1 MPRFWI
7 DFFEFLL
14 KKKKSG
20 SGSFEYL
27 LLHVTRLTQ
36 VMGFKEI
43 FSAQKKKPPSKE
55 DLASASASAAAA
67 ATTATTTSAK
77 QKKKKNRKTKQNE
90 EEDKEEEEEEEKRT
104 TRTTR
109 TGGRGKKAQPSL
121 PTLDVRDDITS
132 RRGGKTAR
140 SPTAAKLAEMKSSL
154 HAKKLKKTNEE
165 EEEMET
171 EKKEEEEEE
180 EEEEVLLTKLS
191 RNMRELKRALD
202 AADTVEDQTE
212 LFGRLRD
219 VEIALKAIEVSED
232 VLAASTTEKERLNSL
247 DDEEWSRKKCTYFS
261 KCMIRC
267 WNVAV
272 VSDAKTTNVG
282 AAVVSINVREK
293 VLELLT
299 EAKSA
304 CDVNGTIIDGDLLI
318 SLSGK
323 LAETCYECARFSMA
337 EKYFKKA
344 LEGTRFD
351 CDFSED
357 ESPSKEELRDHE
369 EDEEIFFCN
378 FKVASLRGANFIRL
392 NDLSKASSMFA
403 KCARTLLFANA
414 MSSSSESAKK
424 ARMVSIFFGA
434 LEKLAKDLEDL
445 DISSNEDGD
454 GEPTKRKM
462 MDVIKVALE
471 NLIEVAETIDTS
483 VFPLATKKN
492 MQTRAAKVCVFLN
505 EDASKH
511 LNLVE
516 DDDKKKSKDTIST
529 IEDAQTL
536 LLSAQTSL
544 LNDGKVDYAEKCAL
558 RVLGEDGD
566 AKDERFEKTRT
577 LRTFASAA
585 FVLALATKNVNAG
598 IERIEKRLKAIQAVK
613 DDECKFALIA
623 STFWAAFSITSSAS
637 STSLTNEEN
646 EYTAIKY
653 AERLLTPSSLI
664 TQILTSSDSKES
676 SPLLARARA
685 LAWNYAVDLELIAEA
700 AYRGENAK
708 KLAKLAHDAF
718 DNVVAIDKLCR
729 EAGFISENKESIEC
743 QSFQNDEADAL
754 KTRAFCALSASS
766 PSDDSS
772 LALASHA
779 VQALEAHESREMRL
793 VSASTALLRLK
804 LCRAELQNL
813 RCKEKDATLQEEEN
827 TITQGKSAPGSNN
840 KTMIVSRVKT
850 AFHTVCRVGDP
861 NAIIFA
867 ASELDALADAE
878 IIADA
883 LRSAWDA
890 LITFCEKKKLN
901 APQQQQQK
909 TTIEKQDEDN
919 IKSLKNEA
927 MVFRAYLAHAWRS
940 LSTTGTMTTIDPSK
954 FFVTLVSDVTR
965 WLARTAKIPM
975 LLKIFPES
983 LVIIDIV
990 FDLVDLCL
998 QRASKEK
1005 STSSSLSSS
1014 SSSLIDCVRRLSFA
1028 AAQLLERVQ
1037 SSQEYD
1043 KEASPASKFRASCM
1057 SLTCFQIAIA
1067 AMLDGM
1073 REDDEKALS
1082 KTEKAVAKFQECI
1095 EKAKEEYSSDV
1106 GQMETIRKYEDNLI
1120 AYEYAVLN
1128 LQNKRKGATSLSAE
1142 EVKAFCNGPGSKVSS
1157 PRVLLR
1163 LCEDYPDNKA
1173 AGSVIN
1179 NIIVERILESANK
1192 REAFDGITLAA
1203 AFRRLFAAEEQNE
1216 KALQLFS
1223 LLSTLKPPQSGT
1235 NTLVFPT
1242 AEAEYLVSLAFNRAT
1257 HMERLEEPEKA
1268 LTWVKSIEKVIE
1280 KKKDTEEEDETT
1292 FLSRSLRPTFVEI
1305 LAERLRDAEADL
1317 QGEIEVRV

>member
-1 MPRFWI
+1 
-7 DFFEFLL
+7 
-14 KKKKSG
+14 
-20 SGSFEYL
+20 
-27 LLHVTRLTQ
+27 
-36 VMGFKEI
+36 MGFKEI
-43 FSAQKKKPPSKE
+43 FSAQKKKPPSRE
-55 DLASASASAAAA
+55 DLASASASAAAAA

-171 EKKEEEEEE
+171 EKKEEEE

-664 TQILTSSDSKES
+664 AQILTSSDSKES

-718 DNVVAIDKLCR
+718 DNVVTIDKLCR

-850 AFHTVCRVGDP
+850 AFHTVCRVGDS

-1216 KALQLFS
+1216 EALQLFS

>member
-1 MPRFWI
+1 
-7 DFFEFLL
+7 
-14 KKKKSG
+14 
-20 SGSFEYL
+20 
-27 LLHVTRLTQ
+27 
-36 VMGFKEI
+36 MGFKEI

-67 ATTATTTSAK
+67 ATTATTTRAK

-90 EEDKEEEEEEEKRT
+90 EEDKEEEEEEKRT

-154 HAKKLKKTNEE
+154 QAKKLKKTNEE

-171 EKKEEEEEE
+171 EKKE

-664 TQILTSSDSKES
+664 AQILTSSDSKES

-700 AYRGENAK
+700 AYREENAK

-718 DNVVAIDKLCR
+718 DNVVTIDKLCR

-1257 HMERLEEPEKA
+1257 HMESLEEPEKA

>member
-1 MPRFWI
+1 
-7 DFFEFLL
+7 
-14 KKKKSG
+14 
-20 SGSFEYL
+20 
-27 LLHVTRLTQ
+27 
-36 VMGFKEI
+36 MGFKEI

-55 DLASASASAAAA
+55 DLASASAAAAAA

-90 EEDKEEEEEEEKRT
+90 EEDKEEEEKRT
-104 TRTTR
+104 RTTTR
-109 TGGRGKKAQPSL
+109 TGGRGKKAPPSL

-132 RRGGKTAR
+132 RRGGKKSQR

-165 EEEMET
+165 EEMET
-171 EKKEEEEEE
+171 EKKKEEKEKEEEEKE

-212 LFGRLRD
+212 LLGRLRD

-424 ARMVSIFFGA
+424 ASMVSIFFGA

-471 NLIEVAETIDTS
+471 NLIEVAETIDKS

-598 IERIEKRLKAIQAVK
+598 TERIEKRLKAIQAVK

-664 TQILTSSDSKES
+664 AQILTSSDSKES

-827 TITQGKSAPGSNN
+827 TTTQGKSAPGSNN

-867 ASELDALADAE
+867 ASELDALADAK

-1005 STSSSLSSS
+1005 STSSSSSS

>member
-14 KKKKSG
+14 KKKRAVPVLLNTYYYTSH
-20 SGSFEYL
+20 YL
-27 LLHVTRLTQ
+27 L

-55 DLASASASAAAA
+55 DLASASAAAAAA

-90 EEDKEEEEEEEKRT
+90 EEDKEEEEEEKRT

-171 EKKEEEEEE
+171 EKKEEEE

-282 AAVVSINVREK
+282 AGVVSINVREK
-293 VLELLT
+293 VLELVT
-299 EAKSA
+299 EAKSV

-598 IERIEKRLKAIQAVK
+598 TERIEKRLKAIQAVK

-664 TQILTSSDSKES
+664 AQILTSSDSKES

-700 AYRGENAK
+700 AYREENAK

-718 DNVVAIDKLCR
+718 DNVVTIDKLCR

-965 WLARTAKIPM
+965 RLARTAKIPM

-1005 STSSSLSSS
+1005 STSSSSSS

>member
-1 MPRFWI
+1 
-7 DFFEFLL
+7 
-14 KKKKSG
+14 
-20 SGSFEYL
+20 
-27 LLHVTRLTQ
+27 
-36 VMGFKEI
+36 MGFKEI

-191 RNMRELKRALD
+191 QNMRELKRALD

-1235 NTLVFPT
+1235 NTLVLPT

-1317 QGEIEVRV
+1317 QGEIGVRV

>member
-1 MPRFWI
+1 
-7 DFFEFLL
+7 
-14 KKKKSG
+14 
-20 SGSFEYL
+20 
-27 LLHVTRLTQ
+27 
-36 VMGFKEI
+36 MGFKEI

-67 ATTATTTSAK
+67 AATTATTTSAK

-90 EEDKEEEEEEEKRT
+90 EEDKEEEEEEKRT

-180 EEEEVLLTKLS
+180 EEEVLLTKLS

-212 LFGRLRD
+212 LLGRLRD

-247 DDEEWSRKKCTYFS
+247 DDEEWSRKKCAYFS

-323 LAETCYECARFSMA
+323 LAETCYECTRFSMA

-445 DISSNEDGD
+445 DISSNED
-454 GEPTKRKM
+454 KRKM

-529 IEDAQTL
+529 IEDAQML

-544 LNDGKVDYAEKCAL
+544 LSDGKVDYAEKCAL

-664 TQILTSSDSKES
+664 AQILTSSDSKES

-1317 QGEIEVRV
+1317 RGEIEVRV

>member
-1 MPRFWI
+1 
-7 DFFEFLL
+7 
-14 KKKKSG
+14 
-20 SGSFEYL
+20 
-27 LLHVTRLTQ
+27 
-36 VMGFKEI
+36 MGFKEI
-43 FSAQKKKPPSKE
+43 FSAQKKKPPSRE

-154 HAKKLKKTNEE
+154 QAKKLKKTNEE

-171 EKKEEEEEE
+171 EKKEEEE

-598 IERIEKRLKAIQAVK
+598 TERIEKRLKAIQAVK

-1014 SSSLIDCVRRLSFA
+1014 SSLIDCVRRLSFA

-1317 QGEIEVRV
+1317 QGEIGVRV

>member
-1 MPRFWI
+1 
-7 DFFEFLL
+7 
-14 KKKKSG
+14 
-20 SGSFEYL
+20 
-27 LLHVTRLTQ
+27 
-36 VMGFKEI
+36 MGFKEI
-43 FSAQKKKPPSKE
+43 FSAQKKKPPSRE
-55 DLASASASAAAA
+55 DLASASASAAAAA

-171 EKKEEEEEE
+171 EKKEEEEE

-664 TQILTSSDSKES
+664 AQILTSSDSKES

-718 DNVVAIDKLCR
+718 DNVVTIDKLCR

>member
-36 VMGFKEI
+36 IMGFKEI

-67 ATTATTTSAK
+67 ATTATTTRAK

-90 EEDKEEEEEEEKRT
+90 EEDKEEEEEEKRT

-154 HAKKLKKTNEE
+154 QAKKLKKTNEE

-171 EKKEEEEEE
+171 EKKEEEE

-369 EDEEIFFCN
+369 KDEEIFFCN

-664 TQILTSSDSKES
+664 AQILTSSDSKES

-700 AYRGENAK
+700 AYREENAK

>member
-1 MPRFWI
+1 
-7 DFFEFLL
+7 
-14 KKKKSG
+14 
-20 SGSFEYL
+20 
-27 LLHVTRLTQ
+27 
-36 VMGFKEI
+36 MGFKEI
-43 FSAQKKKPPSKE
+43 FSAQKKKPPSRE

-171 EKKEEEEEE
+171 EKKEEEEE

-344 LEGTRFD
+344 LEGRRFD

>member
-1 MPRFWI
+1 MNFSS
-7 DFFEFLL
+7 
-14 KKKKSG
+14 KKKRAVPVLLNTYYYTSH
-20 SGSFEYL
+20 YL
-27 LLHVTRLTQ
+27 L

-67 ATTATTTSAK
+67 ATTATTTRAK

-90 EEDKEEEEEEEKRT
+90 EEDKEEEEEEKRT

-121 PTLDVRDDITS
+121 PTLDVRDYITS

-154 HAKKLKKTNEE
+154 QAKKLKKTNEE

-171 EKKEEEEEE
+171 EKKEEEE

-247 DDEEWSRKKCTYFS
+247 DDEKWSRKKCTYFS

-664 TQILTSSDSKES
+664 AQILTSSDSKES

>member
-1 MPRFWI
+1 
-7 DFFEFLL
+7 
-14 KKKKSG
+14 
-20 SGSFEYL
+20 
-27 LLHVTRLTQ
+27 
-36 VMGFKEI
+36 MGFKEI

-55 DLASASASAAAA
+55 DLASASAAAA

-90 EEDKEEEEEEEKRT
+90 EEDKEEEEEEKRT

-180 EEEEVLLTKLS
+180 EEVLLTKLS

-247 DDEEWSRKKCTYFS
+247 DDEERSRKKCTYFS

-664 TQILTSSDSKES
+664 AQILTSSDSKES

>member
-36 VMGFKEI
+36 IMGFKEI

-55 DLASASASAAAA
+55 DLASASAAAAAAA

-90 EEDKEEEEEEEKRT
+90 EEDKEEEEEEKRT

-154 HAKKLKKTNEE
+154 QAKKLKKTNEE

-171 EKKEEEEEE
+171 EKKEEEE

-293 VLELLT
+293 VLELVT
-299 EAKSA
+299 EAKSV

-323 LAETCYECARFSMA
+323 LAETCYEYARFSMA

-344 LEGTRFD
+344 LEGTRFY

-664 TQILTSSDSKES
+664 AQILTSSDSKES

-718 DNVVAIDKLCR
+718 DNVVTIDKLCR

-1142 EVKAFCNGPGSKVSS
+1142 EVKAFCNGPGLKVSS

-1203 AFRRLFAAEEQNE
+1203 AFRRLFAA
-1216 KALQLFS
+1216 
-1223 LLSTLKPPQSGT
+1223 
-1235 NTLVFPT
+1235 
-1242 AEAEYLVSLAFNRAT
+1242 
-1257 HMERLEEPEKA
+1257 
-1268 LTWVKSIEKVIE
+1268 
-1280 KKKDTEEEDETT
+1280 
-1292 FLSRSLRPTFVEI
+1292 
-1305 LAERLRDAEADL
+1305 
-1317 QGEIEVRV
+1317 

>member
-1 MPRFWI
+1 
-7 DFFEFLL
+7 
-14 KKKKSG
+14 
-20 SGSFEYL
+20 
-27 LLHVTRLTQ
+27 
-36 VMGFKEI
+36 MGFKEI

-67 ATTATTTSAK
+67 ATTATTTRAK

-90 EEDKEEEEEEEKRT
+90 EEDKEEEEEEKRT

-154 HAKKLKKTNEE
+154 QAKKLKKTNEE

-171 EKKEEEEEE
+171 EKKEEEE

-212 LFGRLRD
+212 LFGRLGD

-247 DDEEWSRKKCTYFS
+247 DDEERSRKKCTYFS

-424 ARMVSIFFGA
+424 ASMVSIFFGA

-445 DISSNEDGD
+445 DISSNED

-471 NLIEVAETIDTS
+471 NLIEVAETIDKS

-664 TQILTSSDSKES
+664 AQILTSSDSKES

-1005 STSSSLSSS
+1005 STSSSSSS

-1128 LQNKRKGATSLSAE
+1128 LQNKRKGATSLSVE
-1142 EVKAFCNGPGSKVSS
+1142 EVKAFCNGPGLKVSS

-1257 HMERLEEPEKA
+1257 HLERLEEPEKA

>member
-1 MPRFWI
+1 
-7 DFFEFLL
+7 
-14 KKKKSG
+14 
-20 SGSFEYL
+20 
-27 LLHVTRLTQ
+27 
-36 VMGFKEI
+36 MGFKEI
-43 FSAQKKKPPSKE
+43 FSAQKKKHPSKE
-55 DLASASASAAAA
+55 DLASASAAAAAA

-90 EEDKEEEEEEEKRT
+90 EEDKEEEEEEKRT

-154 HAKKLKKTNEE
+154 QAKKLKKTNEE

-171 EKKEEEEEE
+171 EKKEEEE

-247 DDEEWSRKKCTYFS
+247 DDEERSRKKCTYFS

-664 TQILTSSDSKES
+664 AQILTSSDSKES

-718 DNVVAIDKLCR
+718 DNVVTIDKLCR

-1005 STSSSLSSS
+1005 STSSSSSS

-1257 HMERLEEPEKA
+1257 HMESLEEPEKA

>member
-1 MPRFWI
+1 
-7 DFFEFLL
+7 
-14 KKKKSG
+14 
-20 SGSFEYL
+20 
-27 LLHVTRLTQ
+27 
-36 VMGFKEI
+36 MGFKEI

-171 EKKEEEEEE
+171 EKKEEEEEEE

-1235 NTLVFPT
+1235 NTLVLPT

-1317 QGEIEVRV
+1317 QGEIGVRV